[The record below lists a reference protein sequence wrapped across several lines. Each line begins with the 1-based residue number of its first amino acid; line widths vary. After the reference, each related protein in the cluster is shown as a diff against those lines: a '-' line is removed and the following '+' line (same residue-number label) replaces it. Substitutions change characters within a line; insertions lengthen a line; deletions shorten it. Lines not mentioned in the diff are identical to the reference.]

1 MRHHPRSPESVRQA
15 DAARCPRLQD
25 RQAAAAA
32 RARGAPSPDTHRVLL
47 TVVITPAT
55 HRPGYT
61 VLM

>member
-1 MRHHPRSPESVRQA
+1 MRHHPGSPESVRQA

-25 RQAAAAA
+25 RQATAAA

-47 TVVITPAT
+47 TVVNPAT